1 MLAAARRLRDTGVRV
16 ITVGITDKIRLA
28 ELKGMATAPRLF
40 EEDYFLVPNAET
52 LTGVISKVAAQA
64 CKAKGKAPGT
74 RSQAGEARVGGHRPG
89 RRGVGGHRPG
99 EARRRRSQAG
109 RGEG

>member
-64 CKAKGKAPGT
+64 CKAKGKATGR
-74 RSQAGEARVGGHRPG
+74 RSQAGEARG
-89 RRGVGGHRPG
+89 RRSQAG
-99 EARRRRSQAG
+99 EARGRRSQAG
-109 RGEG
+109 RGEA